1 MNSLK
6 IKLYKRVLKEVSET
20 FEGAED
26 FVNRRID
33 EICSQQ
39 KLFAKDVIYFLCLIV
54 SALAVK

>member
-6 IKLYKRVLKEVSET
+6 IKIYKRVLKEVSET